1 MRADPPVILASASP
15 RRRDLLRQVGL
26 EFGIQPADEAEAKA
40 EPGASPTEHARQ
52 SAEAK
57 ALAVSRHQ
65 PEALVLGADTVVALK
80 GRVLGKPENAA
91 EACSMLQT
99 LSGETHEVHTGVSV
113 AYGGRA
119 LLTELETTQV
129 TFRTLSDADIEGYV
143 ATGEPMDKAGAYG
156 IQGQGALLVEKVNGC
171 YFNVVGLPLSRAW
184 QMLTRA
190 REIINTS
197 AGDQEC

>member
-26 EFGIQPADEAEAKA
+26 EFSIQPADEAETKA
-40 EPGASPTEHARQ
+40 EAGASPTEHARQ

-57 ALAVSRHQ
+57 AVAVSQHQ
-65 PEALVLGADTVVALK
+65 PEALVLGADTVVALQ

-129 TFRTLSDADIEGYV
+129 TFRKLSDADVEWYV

-156 IQGQGALLVEKVNGC
+156 IQGHGALLVEKVNGC

-190 REIINTS
+190 AEMINTS
-197 AGDQEC
+197 AEDRTC